1 MGTKPTRE
9 ECVRL
14 REQARKEIL
23 KDLRSPAFS
32 LADDR
37 FRQSSRWNIVRPKR
51 PRASAVEQQ
60 PGVWGAIEKSPV
72 LRRFATALYAFES
85 ATVIILQGSSS
96 QIFGV
101 G

>member
-23 KDLRSPAFS
+23 KDLRSPVFS

-60 PGVWGAIEKSPV
+60 PGVWARDRKIPSAEKVRVRAI
-72 LRRFATALYAFES
+72 RF
-85 ATVIILQGSSS
+85 
-96 QIFGV
+96 
-101 G
+101 

>member
-37 FRQSSRWNIVRPKR
+37 SGNGVGGTSFARSGLGAVPWNSSLVSGR
-51 PRASAVEQQ
+51 
-60 PGVWGAIEKSPV
+60 AIEKSPV
-72 LRRFATALYAFES
+72 LRRFASALYAFES
-85 ATVIILQGSSS
+85 ATMIILQGSSS